1 MGTEERL
8 RCAAAHVTA
17 IRAMVQRGDSCG
29 EVVRQIRAVDGSLEA
44 VLRMLVQREARNAL
58 RARSADEAESHIR
71 FLIGAV
77 QRDAPSCR
85 VLPIVSGKPS
95 RGT

>member
-1 MGTEERL
+1 
-8 RCAAAHVTA
+8 
-17 IRAMVQRGDSCG
+17 MVQTGASCG

-44 VLRMLVQREARNAL
+44 VLRLMIQREARQAL

-71 FLIGAV
+71 FLLRTV

>member
-1 MGTEERL
+1 MDAGKRL

-17 IRAMVQRGDSCG
+17 IRSMVQTGASCG

-44 VLRMLVQREARNAL
+44 VLRILVQREARKAL

-71 FLIGAV
+71 SLLCAV
-77 QRDAPSCR
+77 QRDARACR

>member
-1 MGTEERL
+1 MDAGKRL
-8 RCAAAHVTA
+8 RCAAAHVA
-17 IRAMVQRGDSCG
+17 GIRLMVERGAPCG

-71 FLIGAV
+71 FLLRTV
-77 QRDAPSCR
+77 QRDAPSSR